1 MSMRIPPSSPLP
13 VSAPTSRSAASD
25 GGSPRFGNLVREF
38 EGGPPGAT
46 DFLGQRTAAGSANL
60 FNADGFFTKLE
71 QRLADGPVEQP
82 TVAEEPHPLPPGGPA
97 ADGQPRPGTIPGEP
111 RADHTPAVL
120 QKAPRHVPTLPPQ
133 AAGHDH
139 GNQPAASPGEPPAVP
154 GERPQIGDEGPGK
167 PDHAHKPP
175 VPLDLGSTPFRAFID
190 GDSVRIIGPAR
201 YLSEAEEE
209 ALATAVAELMTT
221 HDLGVEDLWFN
232 GRRMMPGQP
241 GAG

>member
-1 MSMRIPPSSPLP
+1 MSMRIPPSRPLP
-13 VSAPTSRSAASD
+13 VPVPTSRSAASD

-46 DFLGQRTAAGSANL
+46 DFLGQRAAGGGANL

-71 QRLADGPVEQP
+71 QHLAEGPVEQP
-82 TVAEEPHPLPPGGPA
+82 TGAEEPHLVPSGGLVVG
-97 ADGQPRPGTIPGEP
+97 GQPRPGTIPGEP
-111 RADHTPAVL
+111 KADHPPAVL
-120 QKAPRHVPTLPPQ
+120 QKAPRHAPTLPPQ
-133 AAGHDH
+133 AAGRNH
-139 GNQPAASPGEPPAVP
+139 GDQPAASPGEPPAVP

-167 PDHAHKPP
+167 PARAHNPP
-175 VPLDLGSTPFRAFID
+175 VRLDLASTPFRAFID

-241 GAG
+241 GVG